1 MVGSSISAWVLVGFC
16 RFCTVPTLVVVPY
29 AVDAPTVGIVSAETG
44 EVYCSKTIGW
54 LFVVGNCVEGV
65 GMAG

>member
-1 MVGSSISAWVLVGFC
+1 MVGCLITAWVKVGSC
-16 RFCTVPTLVVVPY
+16 RFSTVPTLVVVPY

-44 EVYCSKTIGW
+44 KVYCSKTIGW
-54 LFVVGNCVEGV
+54 LFVVVNCVEGV